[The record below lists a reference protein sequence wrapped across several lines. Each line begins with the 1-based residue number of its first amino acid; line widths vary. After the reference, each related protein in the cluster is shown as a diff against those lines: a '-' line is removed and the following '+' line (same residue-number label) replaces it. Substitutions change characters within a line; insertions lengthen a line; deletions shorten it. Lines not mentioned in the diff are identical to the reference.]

1 MKLIFV
7 HIPKTAGS
15 SFSKFLESNLIGAW
29 LPAGDLKNFQAK
41 KAEEFDYLA
50 GHFTVSEV
58 YEWSRSSGFDLS
70 GVKFVTAIRNPF
82 DQLLSNLSY
91 PFELQ
96 KRQDPKVNSEYWM
109 QELCKINP
117 NDPYSLEVMLTRF
130 PFITGMQY
138 NYIVADGEFKQR
150 VGCFDK
156 IAIFPDAMGLIEF
169 AARTFSIS
177 ATSAPI
183 HENKSKSKIISK
195 GTFKDPQLRRLI
207 LALHAPDIWFYQK
220 IKGEYDEQKN
230 IETVFDEWLE
240 N

>member
-1 MKLIFV
+1 MLKSLI
-7 HIPKTAGS
+7 IWQAILLS
-15 SFSKFLESNLIGAW
+15 AKFMSG
-29 LPAGDLKNFQAK
+29 PDQA
-41 KAEEFDYLA
+41 AL
-50 GHFTVSEV
+50 TC
-58 YEWSRSSGFDLS
+58 L

-96 KRQDPKVNSEYWM
+96 RRQDPAVNSEYWM

-138 NYIVADGEFKQR
+138 NYIVAGGEFKQR
-150 VGCFDK
+150 IGYFDK
-156 IAIFPDAMGLIEF
+156 ISVFPDAMGLIEF

-177 ATSAPI
+177 APSAPI

-195 GTFKDPQLRRLI
+195 ATSKDPHLRRRLI
-207 LALHAPDIWFYQK
+207 LALHAPDIWLYQK
-220 IKGEYDEQKN
+220 IKGECDERKN
-230 IETVFDEWLE
+230 IEIVFDEWLE